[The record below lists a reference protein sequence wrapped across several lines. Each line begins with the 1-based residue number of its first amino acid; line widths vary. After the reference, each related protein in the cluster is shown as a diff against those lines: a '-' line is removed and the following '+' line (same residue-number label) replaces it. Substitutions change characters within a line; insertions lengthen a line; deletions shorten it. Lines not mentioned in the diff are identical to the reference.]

1 MSTGNTGN
9 KCGLMVH
16 TVAGYPTMEKSF
28 IAAKALVAGGADYM
42 EVQFPFSDPTAD
54 GPVIEKACQTALD
67 GGFKVADG
75 FAFMA
80 RLRKEVDIP
89 LFIMT
94 YGSLVFAKGAEE
106 FCRQA
111 AAAGLHGLI
120 IPDLPPDYDE
130 NLFAAGRAAGLS
142 IVPVIAP
149 EIADDRLKLIGDM
162 KPEFIYTALRLG
174 ITGSKTSLDAA
185 TIAYLDKVGSLG
197 AKVVAGFGVRSH
209 EQMRALDGH
218 AHAAAVGSYFLEV
231 LNNAGEDY
239 AAALTKAAR
248 ELKNGA

>member
-1 MSTGNTGN
+1 MS
-9 KCGLMVH
+9 KCGLMAH
-16 TVAGYPTMEKSF
+16 TVAGYPTMEKSY
-28 IAAKALVAGGADYM
+28 IAARALAAGGADYL

-54 GPVIEKACQTALD
+54 GPVIEKACQTALE

-80 RLRKEVDIP
+80 RLRREADIP

-94 YGSLVFAKGAEE
+94 YGSLVFARGAEE

-111 AAAGLHGLI
+111 ADAGLRGLI

-149 EIADDRLKLIGDM
+149 EISDERLRFIGDL

-174 ITGSKTSLDAA
+174 ITGGKTSLDAA
-185 TIAYLDKVGSLG
+185 AIAYLDKVGGLG
-197 AKVVAGFGVRSH
+197 AKVVAGFGVRSR

-231 LNNAGEDY
+231 MNNAGPDFAE
-239 AAALTKAAR
+239 ALTRAAR
-248 ELKNGA
+248 ELKNGS